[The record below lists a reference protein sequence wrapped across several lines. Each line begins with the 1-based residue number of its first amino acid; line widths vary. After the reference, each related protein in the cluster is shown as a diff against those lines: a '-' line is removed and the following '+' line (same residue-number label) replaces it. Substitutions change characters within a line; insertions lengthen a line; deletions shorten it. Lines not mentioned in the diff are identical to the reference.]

1 MPVPLAPAVR
11 DNHFAQSV
19 VTPLPGRYDR
29 LAEILSM
36 GQNARWRRTMIDKIM
51 PADDGTVLDVASGTA
66 GVALQ
71 VTGRSKARVVGVD
84 LTEQMLRQGQRNV
97 AASAQRDRI
106 ALTIGRG
113 EQLPFADASFYAAGP
128 GGWRDWWTLLHPPYT
143 AWHLAYVVI
152 GACLAPR
159 VSLSALV
166 ATLIAFFL
174 AVGLAAHALDELNGR
189 PLQTRISSPAL
200 IAVTAVGLTGAV
212 TLGAAGIARI
222 GWALL
227 PFMIAGPVLV
237 VAYNAELLHGA
248 LHTDMGFAAAW
259 GAFPVLT
266 AYAAQTGRL
275 AIAPVLAAAAAL
287 ALSAAQRGLSTPAR
301 TLRRRIARV
310 QGSITLAD
318 GQVTAIDQAVLLA
331 PLEQALRAMSW
342 AIVLFAAAL
351 AVARL
356 G

>member
-1 MPVPLAPAVR
+1 MNDGRAGGPA
-11 DNHFAQSV
+11 
-19 VTPLPGRYDR
+19 LPG
-29 LAEILSM
+29 SP
-36 GQNARWRRTMIDKIM
+36 G
-51 PADDGTVLDVASGTA
+51 
-66 GVALQ
+66 
-71 VTGRSKARVVGVD
+71 
-84 LTEQMLRQGQRNV
+84 
-97 AASAQRDRI
+97 ASARP
-106 ALTIGRG
+106 AY
-113 EQLPFADASFYAAGP
+113 YAARP

-248 LHTDMGFAAAW
+248 LHTDLGFAAAW